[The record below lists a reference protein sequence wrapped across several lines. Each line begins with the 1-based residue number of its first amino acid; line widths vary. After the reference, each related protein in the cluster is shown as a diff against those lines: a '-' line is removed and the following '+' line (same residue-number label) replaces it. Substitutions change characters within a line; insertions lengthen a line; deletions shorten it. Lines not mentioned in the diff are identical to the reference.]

1 MYKYIDS
8 TVFITENKMPK
19 KDIYGREVSGGKGND
34 FSGSGFDEP
43 TKSTSRKVPMPT
55 LEYERGKGIEDFKA
69 QMKSSFARPNLFS
82 VDISNVKND
91 KAAKYRMSCFQAQIP
106 GVSLSTT
113 DKDIGFRS
121 VAYQKLFSDMTLGF
135 YVSTG
140 LEEIQFWQKWIDS
153 IVNSKTNHFNL
164 PKNYYGTINV
174 TQISRTGGPS
184 GQWTLHDAYPKAV
197 DPIALDYGTNDAVM
211 TMATTITYRN
221 YTHRYLDEQTATA
234 IAADVTTKPKSD
246 FRNVTSE
253 LRDEI
258 EPSMGNAGGAS
269 LTKAGADSKFAG
281 GGDMGPSEF

>member
-1 MYKYIDS
+1 
-8 TVFITENKMPK
+8 MPER
-19 KDIYGREVSGGKGND
+19 DILGRIVSGGKGND
-34 FSGSGFDEP
+34 FSAAGFDASKTTQP
-43 TKSTSRKVPMPT
+43 TMD
-55 LEYERGKGIEDFKA
+55 YMRGKGIEDFKA
-69 QMKSSFARPNLFS
+69 QMRSGFARPNLFR
-82 VDISNVKND
+82 VDVDKVSTD

-106 GVSLSTT
+106 GVSLATT

-153 IVNSKTNHFNL
+153 IVSSKTNHFNL

-211 TMATTITYRN
+211 TMNTTITYRN
-221 YTHRYLDEQTATA
+221 YTHRYLDVQTATA

-253 LRDEI
+253 LRRTI
-258 EPSMGNAGGAS
+258 EPLQGNAGGAS
-269 LTKAGADSKFAG
+269 LDDLGAGSKYAG

>member
-1 MYKYIDS
+1 MRDWL
-8 TVFITENKMPK
+8 
-19 KDIYGREVSGGKGND
+19 GREVSGGKGND
-34 FSGSGFDEP
+34 FSGANYDAQP
-43 TKSTSRKVPMPT
+43 TIDYM
-55 LEYERGKGIEDFKA
+55 RGKGIEDFKA
-69 QMKSSFARPNLFS
+69 QMRRGFARPNIFS
-82 VDISNVKND
+82 VDISTVSTD

-106 GVSLSTT
+106 GVSIATT

-153 IVNSKTNHFNL
+153 IVSSKTNHFNL